1 MGFLLLKLWIIS
13 SSQSSYIDIGRL
25 ANDWNNSL
33 LFHIETILQQKKVD
47 DKKSKTSNEYELH
60 MHQHNLSFWFT
71 QQPMIFFVWICDH
84 DLSHSQ
90 ICSLLDANIS
100 SFLSLSPPFSLTTK
114 GYYLP
119 PSQMLPLLSRSLHSG
134 LTYTRD
140 LWKTKFTIY
149 ITWESL
155 MYR

>member
-1 MGFLLLKLWIIS
+1 MKLWIIS

-100 SFLSLSPPFSLTTK
+100 SFLSLSPPFSLTVK
-114 GYYLP
+114 CHYLP
-119 PSQMLPLLSRSLHSG
+119 PSQVLPHFGDLPTLNLTMLEIFQRKITVY
-134 LTYTRD
+134 LTQV
-140 LWKTKFTIY
+140 
-149 ITWESL
+149 SH
-155 MYR
+155 M